1 MKRIIKTTD
10 GRILKEESAAGAK
23 GILIRS
29 FENGKTTYHLRTYHE
44 KESFDDYKLLHNDLS
59 VTIDK
64 DEAASFYEDENGTK
78 YLDETPET
86 MGWEIIESEN

>member
-1 MKRIIKTTD
+1 MSRIIKTSG
-10 GRILKEESAAGAK
+10 GRTLNEQSAAGAK

-29 FENGKTTYHLRTYHE
+29 FEDDKATYFFRVYHDDKT
-44 KESFDDYKLLHNDLS
+44 FDDYKLSHCDLS

-64 DEAASFYEDENGTK
+64 DELASFYEDANGDK

-86 MGWEIIESEN
+86 MGWEIIETES